1 MLTRDGLGAPV
12 SGTRAAA
19 ANHGTLKSHL
29 LGGAAAAAA
38 VGAMLGQQPQAAFAI
53 VALGLLG
60 LSVVAWPDGATLLVL
75 WLTYLSVA
83 PVAINFHH
91 APVMLALAIPLLLTI
106 PVAYQLSRGHELIVT
121 HGFVLILAFLLVQ
134 LLSTLFSIDMAAG
147 WEKVK
152 TFVFEGVAIYLL
164 LLNAIRTPK
173 VLRQAIW
180 VLLAAGA
187 SLSALTIFQHVTGTY
202 ATPYGGFA
210 QVGREYIT
218 GHVSKPRLSGP
229 LGDPNY
235 YAQILIVLA
244 PIGLMLTDGV
254 RSGMRRSLTLSVT
267 GLIIAGIAFTSSR
280 GAGIALVLVV
290 LLMGAC
296 RYITGKQLLLIA
308 AGLALLVSAVP
319 DYRDRVVTLVNVAGA
334 NAAGPSRHESGT
346 DQSVRSRS
354 TEMLAAALVFSDHPF
369 LGVGPDQF
377 PLYYQEYASQAGG
390 EVHET
395 NKFGANKGEAPKRE
409 AHNLFL
415 SIAADL
421 GLAGLAVF
429 LALVLVTARGLVQA
443 RRHWVLHDRSLANIA
458 TGLLMALIAYL
469 VTGMFLTL
477 AFERYFWLL
486 LALAGATAAIA
497 RSEMRDGE
505 RAVKVRESSG

>member
-1 MLTRDGLGAPV
+1 MSTATASAASR
-12 SGTRAAA
+12 RARYPY
-19 ANHGTLKSHL
+19 L
-29 LGGAAAAAA
+29 LGGAATAAAI
-38 VGAMLGQQPQAAFAI
+38 GAMLGQQPQAAFALVI
-53 VALGLLG
+53 LGLFG
-60 LSVVAWPDGATLLVL
+60 LTIIAWPDAATLLVL

-83 PVAINFHH
+83 PVAVNYHH
-91 APVMLALAIPLLLTI
+91 APVALGLAIPLLLVI
-106 PVAYQLSRGHELIVT
+106 PVAYQLSRGQALIAT
-121 HGFVLILAFLLVQ
+121 SGFVLMLALLLVQ
-134 LLSTLFSIDMAAG
+134 LLSTLISIDIAAG

-152 TFVFEGVAIYLL
+152 TFGFEGVLIYFL

-173 VLRQAIW
+173 LLRQAIW

-202 ATPYGGFA
+202 ATSYGGFA
-210 QVGREYIT
+210 QVGREYLT
-218 GHVSKPRLSGP
+218 GQVSKPRLSGP

-235 YAQILIVLA
+235 YAQILVVLA
-244 PIGLMLTDGV
+244 PLGLMLTGGV
-254 RSGMRRSLTLSVT
+254 RSGLRRSLTVSAA
-267 GLIIAGIAFTSSR
+267 GLIVAGVAFTSSR
-280 GAGIALVLVV
+280 GAGVAVVLVV
-290 LLMGAC
+290 LLMAAF

-308 AGLALLVSAVP
+308 AGLTLLVSAVP
-319 DYRDRVVTLVNVAGA
+319 DYRDRVFTLVNVAGA
-334 NAAGPSRHESGT
+334 NEAGPSRHESGT
-346 DQSVRSRS
+346 DLSVRSRS
-354 TEMLAAALVFSDHPF
+354 TEMLAAALVFSDHPV

-377 PLYYQEYASQAGG
+377 PLYYQEYASRIGG

-429 LALVLVTARGLVQA
+429 LALVFVTARDLVRA
-443 RRHWVLHDRSLANIA
+443 RRHWILRDRSLANIA
-458 TGLLMALIAYL
+458 TGFLLALVAYL

-497 RSEMRDGE
+497 QREMAESGRTV
-505 RAVKVRESSG
+505 RLRESSE